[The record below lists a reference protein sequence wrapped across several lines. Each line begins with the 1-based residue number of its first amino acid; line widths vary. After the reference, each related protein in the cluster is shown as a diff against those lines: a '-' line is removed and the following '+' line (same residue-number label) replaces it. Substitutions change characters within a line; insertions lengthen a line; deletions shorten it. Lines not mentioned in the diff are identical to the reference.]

1 MGQSETLLLLNTST
15 RLCFAARNM
24 LSTSESGIR
33 VLTLPETSLLLTQ
46 NGQSVH
52 AMLELPKLK
61 IDYTSTDPNDQVSAL
76 DDGFSLVHFSS
87 YLSSS
92 Y

>member
-1 MGQSETLLLLNTST
+1 
-15 RLCFAARNM
+15 M
-24 LSTSESGIR
+24 LSTSESGIQ

-46 NGQSVH
+46 NGQYVH
-52 AMLELPKLK
+52 PMLELPKLK

-76 DDGFSLVHFSS
+76 DDGFSPVHFSS